1 MENALLYAVFM
12 PNEYLR
18 PTEKGAHRCWWPGD
32 DAQYVEYHDTEW
44 GRPVV
49 DDTRLYEKLCL
60 EGFQSGLAWIT
71 VLRKRENFRSAFQQ
85 FDLDTVARFT
95 SKDIEQLMGDA
106 GIIRHRGKIEATI
119 NNAARAL
126 ELLEETGSISKYI
139 WQYAPDKPFGRDG
152 VSDHPMGFVSTS
164 PSSIALSK
172 DLKKRG
178 WKFVGPTTI
187 YSFMQSMG
195 LINDH
200 VEGCLVRD
208 ECEKLRIATRKKLV
222 K

>member
-1 MENALLYAVFM
+1 MTS
-12 PNEYLR
+12 EYLR
-18 PTEKGAHRCWWPGD
+18 PTENGAHRCWWPGED
-32 DAQYVEYHDTEW
+32 TQYITYHDTEW
-44 GRPVV
+44 GRPVA

-71 VLRKRENFRSAFQQ
+71 VLRKRENFRAAFQQ
-85 FDLDTVARFT
+85 FDLDAVARFT
-95 SKDIEQLMGDA
+95 ANDIERLLGDA

-139 WQYAPDKPFGRDG
+139 WQYAPDVPFGRDG

-200 VEGCLVRD
+200 VEGCFARD
-208 ECEKLRIATRKKLV
+208 ECEKLRIATREKLL

>member
-1 MENALLYAVFM
+1 MENGLLYAVFM

-18 PTEKGAHRCWWPGD
+18 PAEKGAHRCWWPGD
-32 DAQYVEYHDTEW
+32 DAQYIEYHDTEW

-95 SKDIEQLMGDA
+95 SKNIEQLMGNA

-139 WQYAPDKPFGRDG
+139 WQYAPDLPYGRDG

-200 VEGCLVRD
+200 VEGCFVRD
-208 ECEKLRIATRKKLV
+208 ECEKLRIATRKKLL

>member
-1 MENALLYAVFM
+1 MTS
-12 PNEYLR
+12 EYLC
-18 PTEKGAHRCWWPGD
+18 PTENGAHRCWWPGE
-32 DAQYVEYHDTEW
+32 DAQYITYHDTEW
-44 GRPVV
+44 GRPVA

-71 VLRKRENFRSAFQQ
+71 VLRKRENFRAAFQR
-85 FDLDTVARFT
+85 FDLDAVARFT
-95 SKDIEQLMGDA
+95 ANDVERLLGDA

-139 WQYAPDKPFGRDG
+139 WQYAPDVPFGRDG
-152 VSDHPMGFVSTS
+152 VSDDPMGFVSTS

-200 VEGCLVRD
+200 VAGCFARD
-208 ECEKLRIATRKKLV
+208 ECEKLRIATREKLL